1 MKNLFDFYPEAIFNP
16 LASPNKRLY
25 FDVIESLYS
34 TFFDDSAE
42 YLETT
47 VEIPRI
53 KSHIEQILFDGELDT
68 YFDEDNGVEVE
79 LKSVDDYKNK
89 ANAIYSKLKESGW
102 LKIDKDGV
110 RQRIYMSPRI
120 NGLIDFLSKS
130 SRDFSDE
137 IGGSVF
143 SIYQILLAV
152 SSEKYGAS
160 DVAGALSNAV
170 SDSKRISRRMNN
182 LGAELLDLHEK
193 LGGLLDL
200 SEKTKMFFEDFIGN
214 SSFTAYKD
222 IKGANHPFRFKSEIL
237 KLLDNLE
244 YTPTLRD
251 RIIINL
257 QEAGHIG
264 NEKAHAYLLDMIRI
278 IRNVFYST
286 EPLLNRIDRNHSRL
300 VKRIN
305 EAVKYQQRTPS
316 SISERFTKAL
326 DLIKQSDNLID
337 EFGVSS
343 PVPKIYAFKDS
354 NFTLPTSKKPV
365 IQPQQT
371 LANSG
376 ISSHKAM
383 QIKLARDY
391 AQRLFITQDGF
402 LCWLEQQF
410 QRHDAEDIPSSDIEV
425 NTIEDTVFFAQ
436 ARRLCNPSH
445 EQKEQFNTAMDRY
458 DFTLLSEKIIEHETV
473 ICRPFKLSK
482 KDSAYV

>member
-1 MKNLFDFYPEAIFNP
+1 MKKLFDFYPEAIFSP

-25 FDVIESLYS
+25 FDVIFSLYS

-53 KSHIEQILFDGELDT
+53 KSHIEQMLFDSELGT

-79 LKSVDDYKNK
+79 LKSIDDYKNK

-120 NGLIDFLSKS
+120 NGLVDFLSKS
-130 SRDFSDE
+130 SRNFSDE

-143 SIYQILLAV
+143 SIYQVLLAV
-152 SSEKYGAS
+152 SSQKYSSS
-160 DVAGALSNAV
+160 DVAGALNNAV
-170 SDSKRISRRMNN
+170 SDSRRISRRMNN

-193 LGGLLDL
+193 LGELLDL

-244 YTPTLRD
+244 YNHSLRD
-251 RIIINL
+251 KIIANL
-257 QEAGHIG
+257 QEAG
-264 NEKAHAYLLDMIRI
+264 NSDSEKAHADLLDMLRI

-286 EPLLNRIDRNHSRL
+286 EPLLNRIDRNHGRL

-316 SISERFTKAL
+316 SISERFTEAL
-326 DLIKQSDNLID
+326 SLIKQSDNESD
-337 EFGVSS
+337 KFGVSS
-343 PVPKIYAFKDS
+343 PVPKIYAYKDS
-354 NFTLPTSKKPV
+354 NFTLPSIKKPA
-365 IQPQQT
+365 IQTQQT
-371 LANSG
+371 IANSG
-376 ISSHKAM
+376 ISSLRAM
-383 QIKLARDY
+383 QIKLSRDY
-391 AQRLFITQDGF
+391 AQRLFITQDDF
-402 LCWLEQQF
+402 LGWLEQQF
-410 QRHDAEDIPSSDIEV
+410 EQHNADNVSSINIEV
-425 NTIEDTVFFAQ
+425 NCIEDTIFFAQ
-436 ARRLCNPSH
+436 SRRLCKPSH
-445 EQKEQFNTAMDRY
+445 EQKKQFNSVLDRY
-458 DFTLLSEKIIEHETV
+458 GFTLLSEDTVEHETV

-482 KDSAYV
+482 KAPAHV